1 MSKPM
6 ELQFDEPH
14 LAAAVERLPPEA
26 VDTLAF
32 GAIRLGPDGIVG
44 FYSQAEGVLSGYGP
58 RPSLGKNFFTDIAPC
73 MNAPEFRGRI
83 DTALAAGQF
92 DLEFGWIGDF
102 SDRQREVRVR
112 VQPATDGGCW
122 IFLNRGS

>member
-1 MSKPM
+1 MTKPM

-26 VDTLAF
+26 VDTLPF

-58 RPSLGKNFFTDIAPC
+58 RPRAVSDLSDS
-73 MNAPEFRGRI
+73 RGFP
-83 DTALAAGQF
+83 DAGP
-92 DLEFGWIGDF
+92 I
-102 SDRQREVRVR
+102 
-112 VQPATDGGCW
+112 
-122 IFLNRGS
+122 